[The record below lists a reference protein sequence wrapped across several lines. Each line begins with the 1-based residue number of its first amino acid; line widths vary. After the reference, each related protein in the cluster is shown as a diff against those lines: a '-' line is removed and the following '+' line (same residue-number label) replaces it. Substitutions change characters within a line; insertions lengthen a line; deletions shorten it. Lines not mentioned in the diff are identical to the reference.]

1 MSTLRDIDSAERA
14 TPRRDGSSGARLL
27 AVPLLLVGLAA
38 CAPLARY
45 EASGELAGQAVA
57 TRVDTR
63 AAAYYLESYLQD
75 RTDDSDL
82 DSRIAAALAA
92 SPSPHDRVQLEV
104 LTQALS
110 TDAATM
116 YFVSKLYEEPDN
128 RRLQDT
134 FQSFVE
140 ELKTSPRDEI
150 VADLERFRDYQIV
163 FVPGY
168 AYRSNPANGADFR
181 RQRELLAELGFD
193 PILIET
199 EELGTVEVNAAIV
212 TEALRELAREHDKIV
227 LVSASKGGAEL
238 GLVLGALA
246 GEPAVDHIQ
255 GWISVGGLLRGSP
268 YADRY
273 ARGIKRW
280 LARIMLKRRGQ
291 PPDIIENLSTLER
304 RPAFEAVTLP
314 SSVLMLHYVGAPL
327 SGHVRDE
334 TRGRYEIL
342 RRLGPNDGLTL
353 LADELT
359 DDGLVVTEVGLD
371 HYFRAP
377 DIDIRTV
384 ALTYAIFEE
393 LARRQGQRSAAR
405 EAAYEPPSTSS
416 TVGQTQ

>member
-1 MSTLRDIDSAERA
+1 
-14 TPRRDGSSGARLL
+14 
-27 AVPLLLVGLAA
+27 
-38 CAPLARY
+38 
-45 EASGELAGQAVA
+45 
-57 TRVDTR
+57 
-63 AAAYYLESYLQD
+63 
-75 RTDDSDL
+75 
-82 DSRIAAALAA
+82 
-92 SPSPHDRVQLEV
+92 
-104 LTQALS
+104 
-110 TDAATM
+110 M
-116 YFVSKLYEEPDN
+116 YFASKLYQDPDN

-134 FQSFVE
+134 FLRFVD

-150 VADLERFRDYQIV
+150 VADLERFRGYQIV

-199 EELGTVEVNAAIV
+199 EELGTVEVNAGIV
-212 TEALRELAREHDKIV
+212 TRALRELALEHDKIV

-238 GLVLGALA
+238 ALVLASLA
-246 GEPAVDHIQ
+246 SEPAIDHID

-273 ARGIKRW
+273 AHGIKRW
-280 LARIMLKRRGQ
+280 LARIMLERRGQ
-291 PPDIIENLSTLER
+291 PPGMIENLSTLER
-304 RPAFEAVTLP
+304 RPAFEALDLP
-314 SSVLMLHYVGAPL
+314 SGVLMLHYVGAPL

-353 LADELT
+353 LSDELT
-359 DDGLVVTEVGLD
+359 RDGLVVTEIGLD

-377 DIDIRTV
+377 DIDVRTV

-393 LARRQGQRSAAR
+393 LARREAATAAR
-405 EAAYEPPSTSS
+405 SRGAKLDADAEYEPLSTGS
-416 TVGQTQ
+416 TVGHTH